1 MPAVLMWAKL
11 AYRFEG
17 MTEMI
22 NGGFMDVLAEL
33 LSSATG
39 DQRKRKTYYEIDA
52 EFEKILD
59 RLLKNFTT
67 LKSAAPFLRVNLR
80 QTTIS
85 KLSKVG
91 KDKEAWKRANDYLTE
106 LLGDDH
112 MLTLAETDIAV
123 K

>member
-22 NGGFMDVLAEL
+22 NGGFMDDLAEL